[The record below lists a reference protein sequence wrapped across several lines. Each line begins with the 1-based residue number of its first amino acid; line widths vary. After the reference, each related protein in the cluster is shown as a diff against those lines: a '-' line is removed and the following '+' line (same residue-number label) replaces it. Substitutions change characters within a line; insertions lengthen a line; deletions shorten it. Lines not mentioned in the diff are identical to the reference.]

1 MKKFYELVL
10 IILLVCTLYN
20 NIQLFAQW
28 SSDPTMNNPI
38 CTAPSDQ
45 ENPVITSDGSGG
57 AIIAYEYYHSFHT
70 EPDIYAQR
78 IDVNGTVRWTIDG
91 VSISVAAL
99 NQQKPAITSD
109 GNGGAIITW
118 YDSRS
123 GNQTTDIYA
132 QRIDSNG
139 VVQWATDGVEICTAT
154 YSQYDP
160 QIISDGNSG
169 AIIAWDDYRYGSF
182 HTIYAQ
188 RVDANGNI
196 LWPSDGIP
204 VCLVGR
210 SQSYLNLIS
219 DGTGGAILSWK
230 DEIINRIYTQRI
242 NAIGDTLW
250 KAAGVLVTN
259 YNGTPVGVS
268 NGSGGAIFSWSST
281 VNSNVNI
288 YAQQINAFGDTT
300 WAANGILICTAGN
313 QRFGTSIVEDGV
325 GGVIISWQDFRNSN
339 YDIYAQRIN
348 GGGAVMWTVNG
359 VEISLASAYQQ
370 GPQIVSDDLG
380 GAIITWYD
388 YRNGNWSD
396 IYAQRINENGIVQW
410 ITDGVPVSTPNY
422 AQSDPRILNDGNN
435 GAIITW
441 PDYRNS
447 YDYNIYAQ
455 KVNAD
460 GSLGNITHAK
470 NDETVPLGFALKQN
484 YPNPFNPST
493 TISFSIPKEQFV
505 TLKVFNSLGE
515 EVAEL
520 INESKVAGNYS
531 VLFDADRLTS
541 GVYVYRISA
550 GRFSESKKMVYLQ

>member
-1 MKKFYELVL
+1 MKKVNKVGSIIFL
-10 IILLVCTLYN
+10 IVILFCWVPL
-20 NIQLFAQW
+20 IAQW
-28 SSDPTMNNPI
+28 SSDPTINNPI
-38 CTAPSDQ
+38 CTATSDQ

-57 AIIAYEYYHSFHT
+57 AIIAYEYYHIFHT

-91 VSISVAAL
+91 VPISVAAL

-118 YDSRS
+118 YDNRS

-160 QIISDGNSG
+160 QIISDGNGG
-169 AIIAWDDYRYGSF
+169 AIIAWLDSRYGTF
-182 HTIYAQ
+182 NTHFAQ
-188 RVDANGNI
+188 RVDANGN
-196 LWPSDGIP
+196 LQWTSDGIP

-210 SQSYLNLIS
+210 SQAYLNMIS

-230 DEIINRIYTQRI
+230 DEIVDRIYTQRI

-268 NGSGGAIFSWSST
+268 DGLGGAIFSWSST

-288 YAQQINAFGDTT
+288 YAQHFNAFGDTT
-300 WAANGILICTAGN
+300 WATNGILICTAAN
-313 QRFGTSIVEDGV
+313 QRFGTSIVEDGT
-325 GGVIISWQDFRNSN
+325 GGAIISWQDFRNSN

-348 GGGAVMWTVNG
+348 GGGAVIWTLNG

-370 GPQIVSDDLG
+370 GPQSVSDDLG

-388 YRNGNWSD
+388 YRNGNTSD
-396 IYAQRINENGIVQW
+396 IYAQRIDGNGLVQW
-410 ITDGVPVSTPNY
+410 ITDGVPVSIPNY
-422 AQSDPRILNDGNN
+422 AQSDPRILRDGNS

-441 PDYRNS
+441 QDHRNS
-447 YDYNIYAQ
+447 YEYDIYAQ
-455 KVNAD
+455 KINAD
-460 GSLGNITHAK
+460 GTLGTATSVNENEIT
-470 NDETVPLGFALKQN
+470 PLGYTLYQN

-493 TISFSIPKEQFV
+493 TISFSIPTEEFV
-505 TLKVFNSLGE
+505 SLKVFNSLGE

-520 INESKVAGNYS
+520 VNENKPAGSYSVSFDAGN
-531 VLFDADRLTS
+531 LTS
-541 GVYVYRISA
+541 GVYFYKMSA
-550 GRFSESKKMVYLQ
+550 GSFVETNKMILMK